1 MRGVGIPAHVAKNG
15 ASVKQS
21 LMRRRVIDSGSASGA
36 GWHLW
41 RSCWLRILARGIPIL
56 LLVTC
61 CAAAVGQDLESPS
74 RWQFVKSVDA
84 AQGSGIVAVELDRD
98 TLGNSREDLG
108 DLRLRDADG
117 REVPYALHVRRKVD
131 RREVLTARSFDS
143 ATRGETAEI
152 TIDLGT
158 TPSSHNEVEVV
169 TVGDSF
175 RRPVRV
181 FGSDAGVN
189 WALLVESEFLFR
201 FQSPGFDVDESSVRY
216 PESRKRFLRVEVDAD
231 SANEQEAPSIASV
244 SVRLAVEARARDSE
258 FPLTSN
264 SFQREAT
271 REQGRA
277 ASKFIIDLGAELP
290 VRGIRLG
297 AINGV
302 FSRPYRLE
310 VPAEMRPRTASTGKL
325 TREAESDEQFV
336 SVEFPEAVV
345 SQLTLIVTDDRNP
358 PLEIAWVSILA
369 AAREVFFDAS
379 GGKPPYRLEFGN
391 TTARSPHYD
400 FAASVPTPLDDVQR
414 VTLGRLQ
421 PNPAYDP
428 SGAPLSERAP
438 WLAYVAL
445 GTACLAL
452 FVLLRKVVSS

>member
-1 MRGVGIPAHVAKNG
+1 MRGVGIPANVAKNG
-15 ASVKQS
+15 ASVKQR
-21 LMRRRVIDSGSASGA
+21 LMRRRVIDSGSASGG
-36 GWHLW
+36 GWHLR
-41 RSCWLRILARGIPIL
+41 RSCWLRILARCFPL
-56 LLVTC
+56 LAFVAC
-61 CAAAVGQDLESPS
+61 CAAALGQDIESPS

-84 AQGSGIVAVELDRD
+84 APGSGIVAFELDRE

-131 RREVLTARSFDS
+131 RREVLATRSFDS
-143 ATRGETAEI
+143 STRGETAEI
-152 TIDLGT
+152 TIDLGDA
-158 TPSSHNEVEVV
+158 PSAHNEVEIV
-169 TVGDSF
+169 TAGDSF

-216 PESRKRFLRVEVDAD
+216 PESRRRFLRIEVDAD
-231 SANEQEAPSIASV
+231 NANEQDPPSIESV

-264 SFQREAT
+264 SYQREAT

-290 VRGIRLG
+290 VRGVRLG

-310 VPAEMRPRTASTGKL
+310 VPGKLRPRTASTGKL
-325 TREAESDEQFV
+325 TREAESEEPFV
-336 SVEFPEAVV
+336 SIEFPEAVV

-358 PLEIAWVSILA
+358 PLKLAWVSILV
-369 AAREVFFDAS
+369 AAREVFFDTS
-379 GGKPPYRLEFGN
+379 DGKPPYRLEFGN
-391 TTARSPHYD
+391 SAARPPHYD

-414 VTLGRLQ
+414 LTLGRLQ

>member
-1 MRGVGIPAHVAKNG
+1 MRGVGIPANVAKNG

-21 LMRRRVIDSGSASGA
+21 LMRRRVIDSGSASGG
-36 GWHLW
+36 GWHLR
-41 RSCWLRILARGIPIL
+41 RSCWLRILARRFPL
-56 LLVTC
+56 LSFVAC
-61 CAAAVGQDLESPS
+61 CAAALGQDIESPS

-84 AQGSGIVAVELDRD
+84 APGSGIVAFELDRE

-131 RREVLTARSFDS
+131 RREVLATRSFDS
-143 ATRGETAEI
+143 STRGETAEI
-152 TIDLGT
+152 TIDLGDA
-158 TPSSHNEVEVV
+158 PSAHNEVEIV
-169 TVGDSF
+169 TAGDSF

-216 PESRKRFLRVEVDAD
+216 PESRRRFLRIEVDAD
-231 SANEQEAPSIASV
+231 NANEQEAPSIASV
-244 SVRLAVEARARDSE
+244 SVRLAVEALARDSE

-264 SFQREAT
+264 SYQREAT

-290 VRGIRLG
+290 VRGVRLG
-297 AINGV
+297 AINGA

-310 VPAEMRPRTASTGKL
+310 VPGELRPRTASTGKL
-325 TREAESDEQFV
+325 TREAESEEPFV
-336 SVEFPEAVV
+336 SIEFPEAVV

-358 PLEIAWVSILA
+358 PLKLAWVSILV
-369 AAREVFFDAS
+369 AAREVSFDTS
-379 GGKPPYRLEFGN
+379 DGKPPYRLEFGN
-391 TTARSPHYD
+391 SAARPPHYD

-414 VTLGRLQ
+414 LTLGRLQ

-438 WLAYVAL
+438 WLAYAAL

-452 FVLLRKVVSS
+452 FVLLRKAVSS

>member
-1 MRGVGIPAHVAKNG
+1 MRGVGIPANVAKNG

-21 LMRRRVIDSGSASGA
+21 LMSRRVIDSGSASGA
-36 GWHLW
+36 GWHLR
-41 RSCWLRILARGIPIL
+41 RSCWLRILARRFPL
-56 LLVTC
+56 LSFVAC
-61 CAAAVGQDLESPS
+61 YAAALGQDIESPS
-74 RWQFVKSVDA
+74 RWQFVKGVTA
-84 AQGSGIVAVELDRD
+84 TPGGGVVAIELDRE

-152 TIDLGT
+152 TIDLGDA
-158 TPSSHNEVEVV
+158 PNAHNEVEIV
-169 TVGDSF
+169 TAGDSF

-216 PESRKRFLRVEVDAD
+216 PESRRRFLRIEVDAD
-231 SANEQEAPSIASV
+231 NANEQEAPSIASV

-264 SFQREAT
+264 SYQREAT

-290 VRGIRLG
+290 VRGVRLG

-310 VPAEMRPRTASTGKL
+310 VPGKLRPRTASTGKL
-325 TREAESDEQFV
+325 TREAESEEPFV
-336 SVEFPEAVV
+336 SIEFPEAVV

-358 PLEIAWVSILA
+358 PLELAWVSILV

-379 GGKPPYRLEFGN
+379 DGKLPYRLEFGN
-391 TTARSPHYD
+391 SAARPPHYD

-438 WLAYVAL
+438 WLAYAAL

-452 FVLLRKVVSS
+452 FVLLRKAVSP